1 MAETNP
7 TPATA
12 ADAAVQVSGDINRV
26 FVNTPYKE
34 YPRHV
39 HAVNDK
45 GDAISLIVE
54 NDEARDAALEAG
66 WELQPVSAGGP
77 EAKADTSSDAKPAKK
92 AKKKA
97 AAPADQS

>member
-54 NDEARDAALEAG
+54 NDEAKDAALAAG
-66 WELQPVSAGGP
+66 WALQPIALEAPAPVDVPASNTP
-77 EAKADTSSDAKPAKK
+77 AKAK
-92 AKKKA
+92 AKK
-97 AAPADQS
+97 